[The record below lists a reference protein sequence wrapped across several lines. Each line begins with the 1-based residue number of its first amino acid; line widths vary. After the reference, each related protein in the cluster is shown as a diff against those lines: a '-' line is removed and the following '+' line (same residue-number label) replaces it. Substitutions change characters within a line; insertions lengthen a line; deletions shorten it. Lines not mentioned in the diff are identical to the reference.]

1 MSGKIPDPIRAGLA
15 LGWKAF
21 DGAAQGQDLAWDADV
36 AIIGSGAGGAVA
48 AEALSAAGLDVLILE
63 EGGFY
68 SSSDFR
74 MLEAKAYP
82 ELYQESAGR
91 QTADKAISI
100 LQGRSV
106 GGGTTVNW
114 TSSFRTPPDTLRWW
128 QERYGLASLT
138 PEAMRP
144 WFEKAEARLGIAP
157 WDGQPNGNNL
167 VLERGCQALGL
178 RHARIRRN
186 VRGCW
191 NLGYCGMGC
200 PTNAK
205 QSMLVTCIPQ
215 ALEHGARL
223 LSRARVDR
231 LQANQSSSRI
241 VQVHGSLLAADG
253 VLATGRRFVVRA
265 RHVVLAAGA
274 IGSPA
279 ILLRSGLADSSGQT
293 GKRTFLHPVA
303 LCAAQMPELIQP
315 FNGAPQTVYSD
326 HFMHTQSLD
335 GPLGFKLEVP
345 PIHPL
350 LASVTF
356 PGWGARQAQLL
367 RQLPHLHA
375 TLALL
380 RDGFHPDSQ
389 GGEVRL
395 RGDGSP
401 LLDYPLNDVIWDG
414 VYRSWLAMAELQFA
428 AGASLVMPLHERA
441 EPVSSWRQAR
451 EQIAELPLQAL
462 QAKLVSAHVM
472 GGMAMSDDPSRGVVD
487 EYGRHWLWRNLT
499 IIDGSIFPTSIG
511 ANPQL
516 SIYAFAWRAADA
528 LIRQL
533 GREG

>member
-1 MSGKIPDPIRAGLA
+1 MSGKIPDPIRAGLVT
-15 LGWKAF
+15 GWKVF

-36 AIIGSGAGGAVA
+36 VVIGSGAGGAVT
-48 AEALSAAGLDVLILE
+48 AETLSQAGLDVLILE
-63 EGGFY
+63 EGGLY

-74 MLEAKAYP
+74 MLEAKAYS
-82 ELYQESAGR
+82 ELYQDSAAR
-91 QTADKAISI
+91 QTADKGITI
-100 LQGRSV
+100 LQGRAV

-128 QERYGLASLT
+128 QERYGLAELT

-144 WFEKAEARLGIAP
+144 WFELAEARLGIAP
-157 WDGQPNGNNL
+157 WQPEPNGNNL

-186 VRGCW
+186 VKGCW

-215 ALEHGARL
+215 ALAQGARL
-223 LSRARVDR
+223 LARAKVER
-231 LQANQSSSRI
+231 LQADLSNSRI
-241 VQVHGSLLAADG
+241 LQVHGSLLAADG
-253 VLATGRRFVVRA
+253 VSVTGRRFAVRA
-265 RHVVLAAGA
+265 RHVVLAAGS

-279 ILLRSGLADSSGQT
+279 IMLRSGLADSAGLT

-303 LCAAQMPELIQP
+303 LSAALMPELIEP

-356 PGWGARQAQLL
+356 PGFGHRQALL
-367 RQLPHLHA
+367 LKGLPHLHA

-401 LLDYPLNDVIWDG
+401 LLDYPLNDVVWDG

-428 AGASLVMPLHERA
+428 AGASQVMPLHERA
-441 EPVSSWRQAR
+441 EPADSWRQAR
-451 EQIAELPLQAL
+451 AMIEGLPLQAL

-487 EYGRHWLWRNLT
+487 DFGRHWLWRNLSV
-499 IIDGSIFPTSIG
+499 IDGSIFPTSVG

-516 SIYAFAWRAADA
+516 SIYAFAWRAASELA
-528 LIRQL
+528 RQL
-533 GREG
+533 ARPG